1 MTVPYSD
8 EDFLLPDTMVV
19 AKIPSI
25 VFLVPRV
32 GIIATMSA
40 RLFQQAFRTE
50 PKNRSEAHHEIRLS
64 TKENLKIIG
73 EFLGRKKKNVYLC
86 G

>member
-1 MTVPYSD
+1 MTVPYLD

-50 PKNRSEAHHEIRLS
+50 PFFLS
-64 TKENLKIIG
+64 VMFQRRVVSTLLWG
-73 EFLGRKKKNVYLC
+73 QAPTLSFRA
-86 G
+86 

>member
-1 MTVPYSD
+1 VTVPYSD
-8 EDFLLPDTMVV
+8 EDFLLPDTIVV

-40 RLFQQAFRTE
+40 RLFQSDQRDRSLIFFH
-50 PKNRSEAHHEIRLS
+50 KNL
-64 TKENLKIIG
+64 
-73 EFLGRKKKNVYLC
+73 
-86 G
+86 

>member
-50 PKNRSEAHHEIRLS
+50 PNYSSEIFGRF
-64 TKENLKIIG
+64 TKKH
-73 EFLGRKKKNVYLC
+73 YLC
-86 G
+86 PR

>member
-8 EDFLLPDTMVV
+8 EDFLLPDTIVV

-50 PKNRSEAHHEIRLS
+50 PFFSITLWFKQA
-64 TKENLKIIG
+64 NLLRAAVLQFSKSVCWG
-73 EFLGRKKKNVYLC
+73 QAPK
-86 G
+86 

>member
-50 PKNRSEAHHEIRLS
+50 PNFSLGPGPK
-64 TKENLKIIG
+64 TKCWGLAPE
-73 EFLGRKKKNVYLC
+73 
-86 G
+86 

>member
-32 GIIATMSA
+32 GIIPMTPSA
-40 RLFQQAFRTE
+40 GF
-50 PKNRSEAHHEIRLS
+50 SD
-64 TKENLKIIG
+64 
-73 EFLGRKKKNVYLC
+73 
-86 G
+86 

>member
-8 EDFLLPDTMVV
+8 EDFLLPDTIVV

-32 GIIATMSA
+32 GIITTMSA

-50 PKNRSEAHHEIRLS
+50 PLKRDYYLRINAIRKRNGS
-64 TKENLKIIG
+64 KRKMTFT
-73 EFLGRKKKNVYLC
+73 FLL
-86 G
+86 

>member
-25 VFLVPRV
+25 VLLVPRV

-50 PKNRSEAHHEIRLS
+50 PSLPYTIDSFSSLASTINRWHI
-64 TKENLKIIG
+64 
-73 EFLGRKKKNVYLC
+73 KKA
-86 G
+86 